1 MKKEGDKV
9 SVSRR
14 RDDNGDE
21 DEDEGKKNR
30 KKNVDTTVVVVV
42 MGGMGGEQVH
52 VPKWTDGLS
61 RLGHGPAGWDGVICG
76 KAQGQTSIVE
86 KQPVD
91 QRAADEA
98 TAGGDQ
104 QPSAGSRKR
113 GSAQEL
119 SQCSVAATPEHLS
132 T

>member
-9 SVSRR
+9 SGSRR

-61 RLGHGPAGWDGVICG
+61 RLGHGPAGWDGV
-76 KAQGQTSIVE
+76 SVE
-86 KQPVD
+86 RPKGRPVLLRSSQSTRQLQMKQ
-91 QRAADEA
+91 
-98 TAGGDQ
+98 Q
-104 QPSAGSRKR
+104 QAVISSRQQEAGS
-113 GSAQEL
+113 GSAQEP
-119 SQCSVAATPEHLS
+119 SQCSVTATPEHLS